1 MYLIGFIIKCN
12 NPPPKKKKSP
22 TGSTS
27 KTFANQ
33 IRLIKMC
40 RLKRC
45 CTLSTF
51 SPGIKSSKTSA
62 AIPFI
67 FDKNY
72 QVIGKR
78 FLHSSSLLNYNWC
91 MKKWMQY
98 YFTITFFK
106 KIEILMNG
114 HYWQLH
120 VPIILQ
126 KDIIKIVF
134 FLHSHSKNKIFHR
147 SKFLYWNIVS

>member
-98 YFTITFFK
+98 YFTITFLK
-106 KIEILMNG
+106 KNWDYDEWTLLTTTCTNHFAKRYHQNCI
-114 HYWQLH
+114 
-120 VPIILQ
+120 
-126 KDIIKIVF
+126 
-134 FLHSHSKNKIFHR
+134 FLAFPQ
-147 SKFLYWNIVS
+147 